1 MDVLEITPFNKKYIK
16 EFNQGKNSNGKDRE
30 KKIKI
35 ESRDIGNFL
44 IRTFPIS
51 VF

>member
-1 MDVLEITPFNKKYIK
+1 MDILEITPFNKRYIK

-35 ESRDIGNFL
+35 ESRDMGNFL
-44 IRTFPIS
+44 IKSFQIAR
-51 VF
+51 